1 MAPLFDYSPPQT
13 ILLSRTSM
21 SPPSRTIFNAYR
33 TTSLWPGIDTPRP
46 RRNRQCMLTGNDG
59 RNRIPYQPTTV
70 GFLERLIYQPLLN
83 SLLRTLLQ
91 LLPKFQLPGL
101 VLAVHRV
108 NV

>member
-59 RNRIPYQPTTV
+59 RNWIT
-70 GFLERLIYQPLLN
+70 RLGTRFIWKQKTYVYGSSKKEEVPSFTLVTLDRLN
-83 SLLRTLLQ
+83 
-91 LLPKFQLPGL
+91 FQG
-101 VLAVHRV
+101 
-108 NV
+108 